1 MAYFKEKVQEIFF
14 SILPVT
20 LIIAFLQ
27 ITVIKMP
34 SEDFINFLVGV
45 LFVSLGLVFFLTG
58 ANFGLLPVGE
68 MIGAALPKSKKAWF
82 VILFGFFLGF
92 LVTVAEPNLRVLA
105 TQIESVAPG
114 SISKNALVYSISI
127 GIGLFVALA
136 MAKIIFNLPVGRI
149 VVFFYGII
157 FLLALKTPSE
167 FLPIA
172 MDAGGVT
179 TGPLNVPFIIAL
191 GVGVSSVMRGRSSS
205 GDGFGLVGLSSLGPV
220 MAVMILGVLY
230 L

>member
-1 MAYFKEKVQEIFF
+1 MAYFKEKAKEIFF

-20 LIIAFLQ
+20 LILIFLQ
-27 ITVIKMP
+27 ITIIKLP
-34 SEDFINFLVGV
+34 AEDFINFLAGV
-45 LFVSLGLVFFLTG
+45 VFVSIGLVFFLTG

-68 MIGAALPKSKKAWF
+68 MIGAALPKTKKAWF
-82 VILFGFFLGF
+82 VILFGFILGF
-92 LVTVAEPNLRVLA
+92 IVTVAEPNVRVLA
-105 TQIESVAPG
+105 TQIDNAAPG
-114 SISKNALVYSISI
+114 SISKNLLILSISV
-127 GIGLFVALA
+127 GIGFFVALS
-136 MAKIIFNLPVGRI
+136 MAKIIFNIPVGRI
-149 VVFFYGII
+149 VIFFYGII
-157 FLLALKTPSE
+157 FLLALKTPAE

-179 TGPLNVPFIIAL
+179 TGPLNVPFVIAL

>member
-1 MAYFKEKVQEIFF
+1 MAYFKEKVKEIFF

-20 LIIAFLQ
+20 LIIVFLQ
-27 ITVIKMP
+27 YTVIKMP
-34 SEDFINFLVGV
+34 AEDFVNFLVGV

-82 VILFGFFLGF
+82 VILFGFLLGF

-114 SISKNALVYSISI
+114 SIDKNILVYSISI
-127 GIGLFVALA
+127 GIGLFVAMA

-149 VVFFYGII
+149 VVFFYGLI
-157 FLLALKTPSE
+157 FLLALKTPME